1 MLTNRRR
8 FWKYGSNA
16 LVSSIFFLGILTIVV
31 LIADRH
37 PWRLDL
43 TKSGAFTLSEQT
55 RNVLNSIKEPIE
67 IKAFYATAAPEEAE
81 AKDLFE
87 TYQYYNKRISYQFID
102 PDRQPEKARQYDI
115 RSYGT
120 LVLEGY
126 GKQHTILDATEES
139 LTNGILKLT
148 REQQKKIY
156 FLIGHG
162 EHSLEELDKE
172 GYSTVKSALQ
182 KENYDVE
189 ELNLLQHERVPD
201 DVSVLVIAG
210 PRKPLFG
217 QELTALRNYLDQG
230 GKLMVFLDP
239 TFDAGLKEFL
249 RQYGIGISDD
259 IVIDKLS
266 KVFGGS
272 YLLPVVTEYGLH
284 KITENFN
291 VATFYPEARSVRPAK
306 DLPKGIEVEIL
317 ASTSPNAWAE
327 TDFDLLQQG
336 QASFDEKTDQ
346 AGPVPLMVLAAMN
359 LTDIKANQPEAKS
372 ETSSSKEKK
381 DIPKDQDSMQAES
394 AYLLVAG
401 DSDFI
406 NNTHFGLSG
415 NGDFFLNIVNFL
427 AEEENL
433 ITIEPRKGDGQPVM
447 LTQSQAQMLLWTV
460 LVFVPLTLLL
470 IGVGVYRVRRSQR

>member
-1 MLTNRRR
+1 MPANRRR

-16 LVSSIFFLGILTIVV
+16 LVSTILFVGILIVIA

-37 PWRLDL
+37 PWRIDL

-55 RNVLNSIKEPIE
+55 RNVLDSVTEPIK

-81 AKDLFE
+81 SKDLFE
-87 TYQYYNKRISYQFID
+87 TYEYYNSKITYEFID
-102 PDRQPEKARQYDI
+102 PDRNPEKARQSGI
-115 RSYGT
+115 HSYGT
-120 LVLEGY
+120 LVLDGY

-148 REQQKKIY
+148 REQQKKIC

-182 KENYDVE
+182 KENYDVG
-189 ELNLLQHERVPD
+189 ELNLLQHENVPD

-217 QELTALRNYLDQG
+217 PELTALKHYLDRG
-230 GKLMVFLDP
+230 GKLIVFLDP

-249 RQYGIGISDD
+249 QQYGVVISDD

-266 KVFGGS
+266 RVFGGS

-306 DLPKGIEVEIL
+306 DLPKGIDVEVL

-346 AGPVPLMVLAAMN
+346 AGPVPLMALAEID
-359 LTDIKANQPEAKS
+359 LKGVKPGTPQGKS
-372 ETSSSKEKK
+372 EAGTVKEKK
-381 DIPKDQDSMQAES
+381 EASKDQDSVQAEK

-406 NNTHFGLSG
+406 NNTHFGLAG

-470 IGVGVYRVRRSQR
+470 IGLGVYRVRRSQR